1 MPPQM
6 GRVFA
11 PFWSPQNRYKLL
23 PNFGLDSGMFF
34 EGTTGVYERVQNHMG
49 FQKPF

>member
-11 PFWSPQNRYKLL
+11 PFWSQNRYKLL
-23 PNFGLDSGMFF
+23 PDFGLDSGMFF
-34 EGTTGVYERVQNHMG
+34 EGTTGVYERMQNHMG